1 MDFPPMTDNQPTPG
15 ELVGIGA
22 GVVLLIGSFLPFY
35 SFDVDIPGFAGE
47 DWSAW
52 SNDLN
57 LFPLATL
64 VVLLGVATAARIAVN
79 RFGTAPDAAWMR
91 WGEYDL
97 VLGVLASITTLAF
110 IFRDLGD
117 FAVDTGIGA
126 WLMLIGAIAL
136 VVSAALR
143 SREATT

>member
-1 MDFPPMTDNQPTPG
+1 MSDNQPTPG

-35 SFDVDIPGFAGE
+35 SIDASGFRSE
-47 DWSAW
+47 DWNAW

-64 VVLLGVATAARIAVN
+64 AVLLGVATAARIAVA
-79 RFGTAPDAAWMR
+79 RFASPPDAAWMR

-97 VLGVLASITTLAF
+97 VLGLLATLTLTAFVL
-110 IFRDLGD
+110 RDLGD
-117 FAVDTGIGA
+117 FSIDKGIGA
-126 WLMLIGAIAL
+126 WLVLIGAIAL
-136 VVSAALR
+136 IVSAVLR
-143 SREATT
+143 NPEATP